1 MLKRF
6 ALLACLVTGAGLLA
20 TGGALADAGGQ
31 GTVTI
36 TQHASNVELFP
47 PMSVTNPCNGQSG
60 TLSAI
65 AANSVFHVTFFTN
78 GDEFWVTGTGEGT
91 ATHPHTLWS
100 ERRLLH
106 GTLRRL
112 VRRIQQQ
119 QERCSARHEHVRPDG
134 KRRLAR
140 RHPYGRPPQHER
152 KRCGHG
158 HLQQLQLQLRL
169 NRPPYRSST

>member
-91 ATHPHTLWS
+91 ATLTPSGPSGVSYTGHFAAWFGESSNNKNDVQHDTNTFVLTGS
-100 ERRLLH
+100 D
-106 GTLRRL
+106 G
-112 VRRIQQQ
+112 
-119 QERCSARHEHVRPDG
+119 SHVVIHMVDHLSTNANG
-134 KRRLAR
+134 VVTVTFSNFSFS
-140 RHPYGRPPQHER
+140 
-152 KRCGHG
+152 CG
-158 HLQQLQLQLRL
+158 
-169 NRPPYRSST
+169 